1 MGSNHQL
8 IKWQFFFVSVGPVF
22 SMSAATWGDRKGGL
36 SRSPCPG
43 GSRGVTGCS
52 HEIRR
57 QETSDGGSKK
67 RWNSQ
72 AKALEIVQQNGVWRR
87 ATTILIRKW
96 MGPTIVEVRATVIFL
111 DMFGWCWRTTQK
123 VPRITHYVETSWNS
137 NLAPKMLMFSDS
149 GNSKVTLLPTLSP
162 SQPHRRLKN
171 EAQCP
176 LAVGAE

>member
-1 MGSNHQL
+1 
-8 IKWQFFFVSVGPVF
+8 
-22 SMSAATWGDRKGGL
+22 MSAVTWGDRKGGL

-52 HEIRR
+52 HEIRH